1 LRPLLVLAA
10 LAAFAIVL
18 VPTGSADSVNLGYQ
32 VCLVAGDGSG
42 GCTATANGGSYSVL
56 TGTNPELSV
65 IITNDDPSLTLDSAD
80 ITVPSGIGVS
90 IDTLHSPQPPSYT
103 LYAANSTPTDL
114 ELSGLGIAPG
124 GQQTVTFFVTS
135 ADTACTDGTWAT
147 TAQSDTEASYNNP
160 PDASG
165 GLTSL
170 VSDGCKLAFQN
181 EPSAAKP
188 NQVITSAPYD
198 PSGTSVTVV
207 PEDADG
213 NALPVALNGGS
224 VSLSINTGAFDV
236 NTSHFTNN
244 TGVAFASGAAT
255 FGSLTATGTG
265 GPFTLAAAD
274 DGSVFASATS
284 SPPFAITKNGEACPS
299 TCPTLTGTDANG
311 NTLTQISTSAGFSF
325 LGTSPSSVPSPTP
338 AGCQSWTATPGV
350 TGFVEFD
357 GRTDPVHASM
367 TLTYYVPQKAI
378 KARYGKNVG
387 QQFIPIC
394 VGVQY
399 VDTTTGQPQDCAV
412 TPHSPSWVG
421 DQLKNGAFT
430 GKTSQSVC
438 GPGGYYWGIISSF
451 QDKLSQSTNP
461 VVTSWSSLKIGGVTY
476 RAFVMSVPAGQDYKG
491 GG

>member
-1 LRPLLVLAA
+1 
-10 LAAFAIVL
+10 
-18 VPTGSADSVNLGYQ
+18 
-32 VCLVAGDGSG
+32 
-42 GCTATANGGSYSVL
+42 
-56 TGTNPELSV
+56 
-65 IITNDDPSLTLDSAD
+65 
-80 ITVPSGIGVS
+80 
-90 IDTLHSPQPPSYT
+90 
-103 LYAANSTPTDL
+103 
-114 ELSGLGIAPG
+114 
-124 GQQTVTFFVTS
+124 
-135 ADTACTDGTWAT
+135 
-147 TAQSDTEASYNNP
+147 
-160 PDASG
+160 
-165 GLTSL
+165 
-170 VSDGCKLAFQN
+170 
-181 EPSAAKP
+181 
-188 NQVITSAPYD
+188 
-198 PSGTSVTVV
+198 
-207 PEDADG
+207 
-213 NALPVALNGGS
+213 

-357 GRTDPVHASM
+357 GRTDPVNATM
-367 TLTYYVPQKAI
+367 TVTYFVPQNAI
-378 KARYGKNVG
+378 KAKYGKNVG

-394 VGVQY
+394 VGVKY
-399 VDTTTGQPQDCAV
+399 VDTTTKQPKDCGTNPQPQN
-412 TPHSPSWVG
+412 TSWVG

-430 GKTSQSVC
+430 GKTARSIC
-438 GPGGYYWGIISSF
+438 NPADGYYWGIISSF
-451 QDKLSQSTNP
+451 QDKLSQTTNP
-461 VVTSWSSLKIGGVTY
+461 VVTSWSSMTIGGVTY
-476 RAFVMSVPAGQDYKG
+476 REFVMSVPADQDYKG